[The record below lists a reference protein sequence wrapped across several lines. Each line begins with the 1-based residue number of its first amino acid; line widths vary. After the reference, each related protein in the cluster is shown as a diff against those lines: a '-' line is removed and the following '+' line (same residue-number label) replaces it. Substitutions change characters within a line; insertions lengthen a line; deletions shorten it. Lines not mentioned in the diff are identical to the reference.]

1 MKMEYVNVNGYLI
14 PKLENGP
21 ITDNTIGKYGMMRA
35 RYLDEHRPMER
46 DQMLLDGTLAQHL
59 TNIDCEAH
67 RQVESLTKVLAA
79 EAKINEEMKRCNP
92 LEWAAAMQGLQAQ
105 AEEIV
110 CAELIYAE
118 ENTND
123 FARSWATKRLL
134 RLCCQSAKDR
144 IFQYGRYAAVNRL
157 HTEQG

>member
-1 MKMEYVNVNGYLI
+1 MKADYVNVNGYLI
-14 PKLENGP
+14 PKLKSSAADAG
-21 ITDNTIGKYGMMRA
+21 TIGKYGMMRA

-118 ENTND
+118 
-123 FARSWATKRLL
+123 
-134 RLCCQSAKDR
+134 KD
-144 IFQYGRYAAVNRL
+144 G
-157 HTEQG
+157 TEAPKFPGE

>member
-1 MKMEYVNVNGYLI
+1 MKTDYMNVNGYLI
-14 PKLENGP
+14 PKLKSSAAAVG
-21 ITDNTIGKYGMMRA
+21 TIGKYGMMRA

-59 TNIDCEAH
+59 TDIDCEAH
-67 RQVESLTKVLAA
+67 RQVESLIKVLAT

-92 LEWAAAMQGLQAQ
+92 LEWATAMQGLQAQ

-118 ENTND
+118 ENTD
-123 FARSWATKRLL
+123 DSLSLPGK
-134 RLCCQSAKDR
+134 
-144 IFQYGRYAAVNRL
+144 
-157 HTEQG
+157 

>member
-123 FARSWATKRLL
+123 SLSTKTNAFCLGIILCNVSRSFDYLIYPYYPAYT
-134 RLCCQSAKDR
+134 S
-144 IFQYGRYAAVNRL
+144 
-157 HTEQG
+157 

>member
-1 MKMEYVNVNGYLI
+1 MKTEYVNVNGYLI
-14 PKLENGP
+14 PKLKSSAAAAE
-21 ITDNTIGKYGMMRA
+21 TIGKYGMMRA

-67 RQVESLTKVLAA
+67 RQVESLTKVLAT

-118 ENTND
+118 
-123 FARSWATKRLL
+123 
-134 RLCCQSAKDR
+134 KD
-144 IFQYGRYAAVNRL
+144 G
-157 HTEQG
+157 TEAPKFSGK

>member
-21 ITDNTIGKYGMMRA
+21 IADNTIGKYGMMRA

-46 DQMLLDGTLAQHL
+46 DQMLLDGTLARHL
-59 TNIDCEAH
+59 ADIDREAH
-67 RQVESLTKVLAA
+67 RQVEDLTQALAEQA
-79 EAKINEEMKRCNP
+79 AINEAMKCRDP
-92 LEWAAAMQGLQAQ
+92 LKWAAAMQEFRAQ

-118 ENTND
+118 
-123 FARSWATKRLL
+123 
-134 RLCCQSAKDR
+134 KD
-144 IFQYGRYAAVNRL
+144 G
-157 HTEQG
+157 TEAPKFPGK

>member
-1 MKMEYVNVNGYLI
+1 MKTDYVNVNGYLI
-14 PKLENGP
+14 PKLKSGAAAVG
-21 ITDNTIGKYGMMRA
+21 TIGKYGMMRA

-59 TNIDCEAH
+59 ADIDREAH
-67 RQVESLTKVLAA
+67 RQVEDLTQALAKQA
-79 EAKINEEMKRCNP
+79 VINEAMKRRDP
-92 LEWAAAMQGLQAQ
+92 LKWAAAMQGLQAQ

-123 FARSWATKRLL
+123 SLSLPGK
-134 RLCCQSAKDR
+134 
-144 IFQYGRYAAVNRL
+144 
-157 HTEQG
+157 

>member
-1 MKMEYVNVNGYLI
+1 MKTDYVNVNGYLI
-14 PKLENGP
+14 PKLKSSAAAVG
-21 ITDNTIGKYGMMRA
+21 TIGKYGMMRA

-79 EAKINEEMKRCNP
+79 EAKINEEMKRCHP

-118 ENTND
+118 
-123 FARSWATKRLL
+123 
-134 RLCCQSAKDR
+134 KD
-144 IFQYGRYAAVNRL
+144 G
-157 HTEQG
+157 TEAPKFPGE

>member
-21 ITDNTIGKYGMMRA
+21 IADNTIGKYGMMRA

-59 TNIDCEAH
+59 ADIDREAH
-67 RQVESLTKVLAA
+67 RQVENLTQALAEQA
-79 EAKINEEMKRCNP
+79 AINEAMKCRDP

-118 ENTND
+118 ENTGD
-123 FARSWATKRLL
+123 SLSLPGK
-134 RLCCQSAKDR
+134 
-144 IFQYGRYAAVNRL
+144 
-157 HTEQG
+157 

>member
-1 MKMEYVNVNGYLI
+1 
-14 PKLENGP
+14 
-21 ITDNTIGKYGMMRA
+21 
-35 RYLDEHRPMER
+35 
-46 DQMLLDGTLAQHL
+46 MLLDGALAQHL

-118 ENTND
+118 ENTGD
-123 FARSWATKRLL
+123 SLSLPGK
-134 RLCCQSAKDR
+134 
-144 IFQYGRYAAVNRL
+144 
-157 HTEQG
+157 

>member
-1 MKMEYVNVNGYLI
+1 MKMKYVNVSGYLI

-35 RYLDEHRPMER
+35 RYPDEHRPMER

-79 EAKINEEMKRCNP
+79 EA
-92 LEWAAAMQGLQAQ
+92 Q

-123 FARSWATKRLL
+123 SLSLPGK
-134 RLCCQSAKDR
+134 
-144 IFQYGRYAAVNRL
+144 
-157 HTEQG
+157 

>member
-35 RYLDEHRPMER
+35 RYLDEHRSMER
-46 DQMLLDGTLAQHL
+46 DRMLLDGTLARHL
-59 TNIDCEAH
+59 ADIDREAH
-67 RQVESLTKVLAA
+67 RQVEDLTQALAKQA
-79 EAKINEEMKRCNP
+79 AINEAMKRRDP
-92 LEWAAAMQGLQAQ
+92 LKWAAAMQGLQAQ

-118 ENTND
+118 KD
-123 FARSWATKRLL
+123 
-134 RLCCQSAKDR
+134 SAEAPK
-144 IFQYGRYAAVNRL
+144 FPG
-157 HTEQG
+157 E

>member
-1 MKMEYVNVNGYLI
+1 MKADYVNVNGYLI
-14 PKLENGP
+14 PKLKSSAADAG
-21 ITDNTIGKYGMMRA
+21 TIGKYGMMRA

-59 TNIDCEAH
+59 TNIDCDAH

-79 EAKINEEMKRCNP
+79 EAKINEEMKRCNS
-92 LEWAAAMQGLQAQ
+92 LEWAVAMQGLQAQ

-118 ENTND
+118 
-123 FARSWATKRLL
+123 
-134 RLCCQSAKDR
+134 KD
-144 IFQYGRYAAVNRL
+144 G
-157 HTEQG
+157 TEAPKFPGE

>member
-46 DQMLLDGTLAQHL
+46 DRMLLDGTLAQHL
-59 TNIDCEAH
+59 ADIDREVH
-67 RQVESLTKVLAA
+67 RQVKDLTQALAEQA
-79 EAKINEEMKRCNP
+79 AINEAMKCRDP
-92 LEWAAAMQGLQAQ
+92 LKWAAAMQEFRAQ

-118 ENTND
+118 
-123 FARSWATKRLL
+123 
-134 RLCCQSAKDR
+134 KD
-144 IFQYGRYAAVNRL
+144 G
-157 HTEQG
+157 TEAPKFSGK

>member
-1 MKMEYVNVNGYLI
+1 MKTEYVNVNGYLI
-14 PKLENGP
+14 PKLKSSAAAAE
-21 ITDNTIGKYGMMRA
+21 TIGKYGMMRA

-59 TNIDCEAH
+59 TDIDCEAH
-67 RQVESLTKVLAA
+67 RQVGSLTKVLAT

-118 ENTND
+118 ENTGD
-123 FARSWATKRLL
+123 SLSLPGK
-134 RLCCQSAKDR
+134 
-144 IFQYGRYAAVNRL
+144 
-157 HTEQG
+157 

>member
-21 ITDNTIGKYGMMRA
+21 IADNTIGKYGMMRA
-35 RYLDEHRPMER
+35 RYLDEQRPMER
-46 DQMLLDGTLAQHL
+46 DQMLLDGTLARHL
-59 TNIDCEAH
+59 ADIDREAH
-67 RQVESLTKVLAA
+67 RQVDNLTQALAEQA
-79 EAKINEEMKRCNP
+79 AINEAMKCRDP

-118 ENTND
+118 
-123 FARSWATKRLL
+123 
-134 RLCCQSAKDR
+134 KDGAEAPK
-144 IFQYGRYAAVNRL
+144 FPGK
-157 HTEQG
+157 

>member
-1 MKMEYVNVNGYLI
+1 MKTEYVNVNGYLI

-21 ITDNTIGKYGMMRA
+21 IADNTIGKYGMMRT

-59 TNIDCEAH
+59 ADIDREAH
-67 RQVESLTKVLAA
+67 RQVEDLTQALAEQA
-79 EAKINEEMKRCNP
+79 AINEAMKCRDP
-92 LEWAAAMQGLQAQ
+92 LKWAAAMQGLQAQ

-118 ENTND
+118 
-123 FARSWATKRLL
+123 
-134 RLCCQSAKDR
+134 KDGAEAPK
-144 IFQYGRYAAVNRL
+144 FPV
-157 HTEQG
+157 E

>member
-21 ITDNTIGKYGMMRA
+21 IADNTIGKYGMMRA

-59 TNIDCEAH
+59 MDIDCEAH
-67 RQVESLTKVLAA
+67 RQVESLTKVLAT

-92 LEWAAAMQGLQAQ
+92 LEWSAAMQGLQAQ

-118 ENTND
+118 ENTGD
-123 FARSWATKRLL
+123 SLSLPGK
-134 RLCCQSAKDR
+134 
-144 IFQYGRYAAVNRL
+144 
-157 HTEQG
+157 

>member
-14 PKLENGP
+14 PKLENGS
-21 ITDNTIGKYGMMRA
+21 ITDNTIGKYGVMRA

-59 TNIDCEAH
+59 ADIDREAH
-67 RQVESLTKVLAA
+67 RQVENLTQALAEQA
-79 EAKINEEMKRCNP
+79 AINEAMKCRDP
-92 LEWAAAMQGLQAQ
+92 LKWAAAMQGLQAQ

-118 ENTND
+118 
-123 FARSWATKRLL
+123 
-134 RLCCQSAKDR
+134 KDGAEAPK
-144 IFQYGRYAAVNRL
+144 FPG
-157 HTEQG
+157 E

>member
-1 MKMEYVNVNGYLI
+1 MKGLHN
-14 PKLENGP
+14 ENG
-21 ITDNTIGKYGMMRA
+21 ICECKRLSDSKVGKWS
-35 RYLDEHRPMER
+35 
-46 DQMLLDGTLAQHL
+46 
-59 TNIDCEAH
+59 NH
-67 RQVESLTKVLAA
+67 RQVESLTKVLAT

-123 FARSWATKRLL
+123 SLSLPGK
-134 RLCCQSAKDR
+134 
-144 IFQYGRYAAVNRL
+144 
-157 HTEQG
+157 

>member
-1 MKMEYVNVNGYLI
+1 
-14 PKLENGP
+14 
-21 ITDNTIGKYGMMRA
+21 
-35 RYLDEHRPMER
+35 
-46 DQMLLDGTLAQHL
+46 MLLDGTLAQHL

-118 ENTND
+118 
-123 FARSWATKRLL
+123 
-134 RLCCQSAKDR
+134 KD
-144 IFQYGRYAAVNRL
+144 G
-157 HTEQG
+157 TEAPKFPGE

>member
-1 MKMEYVNVNGYLI
+1 MKTEYVNVNGYLI
-14 PKLENGP
+14 PKLKSSAAAAE
-21 ITDNTIGKYGMMRA
+21 TIGKYGMMRA

-59 TNIDCEAH
+59 TDIDRETH
-67 RQVESLTKVLAA
+67 RQVDNLTQALVEQAA
-79 EAKINEEMKRCNP
+79 INEAMKCRDP

-118 ENTND
+118 
-123 FARSWATKRLL
+123 
-134 RLCCQSAKDR
+134 KD
-144 IFQYGRYAAVNRL
+144 G
-157 HTEQG
+157 TEAPKFPGE

>member
-1 MKMEYVNVNGYLI
+1 MKTEYVNVNGYLI
-14 PKLENGP
+14 PKLKSSAAAAE
-21 ITDNTIGKYGMMRA
+21 TIGKYGMMRA

-59 TNIDCEAH
+59 TDIDRETH
-67 RQVESLTKVLAA
+67 RQVDNLTQALAEQA
-79 EAKINEEMKRCNP
+79 AINEAMKCRDP

-118 ENTND
+118 
-123 FARSWATKRLL
+123 
-134 RLCCQSAKDR
+134 KD
-144 IFQYGRYAAVNRL
+144 G
-157 HTEQG
+157 TEAPKFPGE

>member
-59 TNIDCEAH
+59 ADIDREAH
-67 RQVESLTKVLAA
+67 RQVENLTQALAEQA
-79 EAKINEEMKRCNP
+79 AINEAMKCRNP
-92 LEWAAAMQGLQAQ
+92 LKWAAAMQGLQAQ

-118 ENTND
+118 
-123 FARSWATKRLL
+123 
-134 RLCCQSAKDR
+134 KDGAEAPK
-144 IFQYGRYAAVNRL
+144 FPG
-157 HTEQG
+157 E